1 MKERCNLYFLS
12 ILEVCILV
20 ETVHKIIARRGRI
33 WGKKWKFAWGN
44 ILGGEME
51 YYELTAANRIEGGR
65 MMKRRHNRQ
74 GRIMIMWRRRGEWKV
89 ELKWKEGDRS
99 VLCMD
104 WGRRSRGWEWKRARG
119 ERMMNKRVGGN
130 VSVDGIWIRNES
142 GISTRK
148 WWLLIMEVRE
158 MKNEYIIARKELW
171 EEIIE
176 SVWFCVEMSD
186 IVCFLVDNGN
196 TTNEQETTT
205 INWDLLW

>member
-1 MKERCNLYFLS
+1 MGMEESER
-12 ILEVCILV
+12 
-20 ETVHKIIARRGRI
+20 
-33 WGKKWKFAWGN
+33 GKDD
-44 ILGGEME
+44 EQE
-51 YYELTAANRIEGGR
+51 
-65 MMKRRHNRQ
+65 
-74 GRIMIMWRRRGEWKV
+74 
-89 ELKWKEGDRS
+89 S
-99 VLCMD
+99 
-104 WGRRSRGWEWKRARG
+104 
-119 ERMMNKRVGGN
+119 GGN
-130 VSVDGIWIRNES
+130 VSVDGIWIKNES

-171 EEIIE
+171 EEITE